1 MKIYIRGRDQRVTV
15 ALRRHVETQLARLS
29 RHHDRILEAR
39 VTLRTERKDRIV
51 DVTLHLPHYILKAE
65 ERGSSFDEAI
75 DLVRDRLEKQIEKYR
90 TRLIDKRH
98 RPNGKARAR
107 ARSAAP
113 KRASAQTRRSA
124 QIART
129 KRFAMRPMSPQ
140 EAALQ
145 MEMLGHDFH
154 VFLNAETEEVNVL
167 YRRRGGDLGLIE
179 PVL

>member
-1 MKIYIRGRDQRVTV
+1 MKIYIRGRDQRVTD
-15 ALRRHVETQLARLS
+15 ALRQHVETQLVRLS

-107 ARSAAP
+107 TARP
-113 KRASAQTRRSA
+113 KRSGVR
-124 QIART
+124 IART
-129 KRFAMRPMSPQ
+129 KRFAIRPMSPQ

-179 PVL
+179 PML

>member
-1 MKIYIRGRDQRVTV
+1 MKIYIRGRDQRVTD
-15 ALRRHVETQLARLS
+15 ALRQHVETQLTRLS

-98 RPNGKARAR
+98 RPNGRAR
-107 ARSAAP
+107 ARTAVP
-113 KRASAQTRRSA
+113 KRLGVR
-124 QIART
+124 IART
-129 KRFAMRPMSPQ
+129 KRFAIRPMSPH

-179 PVL
+179 PML